1 MLLAKIKKLLTTSGG
16 RKQPGRTNGYL
27 QNDIDMQSLPGQ
39 SSRQAGQYTTQ
50 KKRLDRFR
58 QILAAKQRTKP
69 KHQGYNT
76 GTAAKSKIIFKI
88 TGLAAVSFSLLL
100 FVFLGGWQIVLK
112 NIEELSFFQVSEVV
126 YSGMES
132 IAEEKLREASGIIV
146 HRTSLIGLDCHR
158 VEASLLT
165 VPWVARA
172 VVKRN
177 WPSTVEI
184 TIVENVPVA
193 LLHNKSLQ
201 GAQLQYID
209 KKGVPFLQ
217 VKPGADI
224 DYPVVTGL
232 TEIADSLTREKALAE
247 VLVLLKNIN
256 NNNPYL
262 PAQSVSEVHLNKDGE
277 MVVYLVENPFPIFF
291 GKSDIGRK
299 YSRLVQVLKV
309 LYKKQN
315 GKGSISQIRYI
326 QMDYLQD
333 KVLVAQSE
341 SS

>member
-1 MLLAKIKKLLTTSGG
+1 M
-16 RKQPGRTNGYL
+16 
-27 QNDIDMQSLPGQ
+27 
-39 SSRQAGQYTTQ
+39 
-50 KKRLDRFR
+50 
-58 QILAAKQRTKP
+58 
-69 KHQGYNT
+69 
-76 GTAAKSKIIFKI
+76 
-88 TGLAAVSFSLLL
+88 TGLAIVTASLL
-100 FVFLGGWQIVLK
+100 FFIFAGGWRIILK
-112 NIEELSFFQVSEVV
+112 NLEKVPFFLVSEVV
-126 YSGMES
+126 FSGKETL
-132 IAEEKLREASGIIV
+132 AEGKLREASGIIV
-146 HRTSLIGLDCHR
+146 HRTSLIGLDCRR

-184 TIVENVPVA
+184 AIVVNVPVA
-193 LLHNKSLQ
+193 LLHSKNPQ
-201 GAQLQYID
+201 GAQLWYID

-224 DYPVVTGL
+224 DFPVITGL
-232 TEIADSLTREKALAE
+232 TEIADPLTREKSLAE

-256 NNNPYL
+256 GNNPYL
-262 PAQSVSEVHLNKDGE
+262 PAQSVSEVHLNRDGE

-291 GKSDIGRK
+291 GSSDTNKK

-309 LYKKQN
+309 LYKNEK
-315 GKGSISQIRYI
+315 GKGSISQIKYI

-333 KVLVAQSE
+333 KVLVAQNE